1 MAPRVLLIQDD
12 DRARKRVRELLEA
25 GGFAVEDT
33 GSGLDAIGR
42 AVRTRPDAVLMD
54 VRLSDL
60 EAPELAARL
69 RQEKALAQ
77 VPILAIGGSV
87 EERKTVLAGGAD
99 GFLPRGAD
107 EALPERLREYLQG
120 ERERLAP
127 ERELEALRALVGS
140 MAARLEGALSG
151 QRRAV
156 GKLVDTDRLKSAFI
170 HNLSH
175 ELSTPLTPLAGY
187 LRILQ
192 SEKAGALAPQQR
204 KIVDAMVQAVA
215 RLTRILD
222 NLADFASLQAGHAP
236 LLEGAL
242 DPNRLADEVVAEQH
256 PAVRDARLHVQISR
270 SGGPAVLAD
279 PRKVRQALSNLVSN
293 AVKFS
298 PHGGEVLV
306 EVAQEPGRLRYFVYD
321 QGPGVTPE
329 DQERIFEPL
338 HHAAQRYGEEA
349 RPPGSGLGLPVAR
362 RIAEAHGGRVWVES
376 PPRTQPSSS
385 THQYTGSKF
394 VLELAVRPV
403 DQPAQPGQ
411 PGETRTGTGSS
422 AAAG

>member
-1 MAPRVLLIQDD
+1 MPARVLLIQDD
-12 DRARKRVRELLEA
+12 DSSRKRVRALLEA

-33 GSGLDAIGR
+33 GSGLDALAR
-42 AVRTRPDAVLMD
+42 ALRSRPDLVLAD

-60 EAPELAARL
+60 EGPELAARL
-69 RQEKALAQ
+69 RQEKSLAG
-77 VPILAIGGSV
+77 VPIVAMGGSLDD
-87 EERKTVLAGGAD
+87 RKAALAGGAD
-99 GFLPRGAD
+99 GFVARSAD
-107 EALPERLREYLQG
+107 EGLPDLLRAYLQG
-120 ERERLAP
+120 EREHLAP
-127 ERELEALRALVGS
+127 ERELEALRALLGS
-140 MAARLEGALSG
+140 VAVRLEGAVAG

-156 GKLVDTDRLKSAFI
+156 DKLVEGDRLKSAFI

-204 KIVDAMVQAVA
+204 KIVDAMTQAVG

-236 LLEGAL
+236 LLEAPL
-242 DPNRLADEVVAEQH
+242 DPDRLADEVAAEQH
-256 PAVRDARLHVQISR
+256 LAVRDARLHLHVAR
-270 SGGPAVLAD
+270 SGGAPVLAD
-279 PRKVRQALSNLVSN
+279 ARKVRQALSNLLSN

-306 EVAQEPGRLRYFVYD
+306 EVVLEPGRLRYAVYD
-321 QGPGVTPE
+321 QGPGVKPE
-329 DQERIFEPL
+329 EQEQIFEPL
-338 HHAAQRYGEEA
+338 HHAAARYGEEA

-376 PPRTQPSSS
+376 PPRTQPTAVS
-385 THQYTGSKF
+385 HQYGGSKF
-394 VLELAVRPV
+394 VLEVPVRP
-403 DQPAQPGQ
+403 ASQ
-411 PGETRTGTGSS
+411 PGEAPRSGAGPSAVTG
-422 AAAG
+422 